1 MTEKTLKEKIKF
13 RIQFMLMMW
22 NCGRDEE
29 ANESLKLAMELID
42 QIEDYRSDDSTMA
55 MEDAFYTQAQG

>member
-1 MTEKTLKEKIKF
+1 VATVTPPPKDTNMTEKTLKEKIKF

-29 ANESLKLAMELID
+29 ANKSLKLAMELID
-42 QIEDYRSDDSTMA
+42 QIEEKEHA
-55 MEDAFYTQAQG
+55 

>member
-1 MTEKTLKEKIKF
+1 MDDKTLKEKIKF

-29 ANESLKLAMELID
+29 ANKSLQLAMELID
-42 QIEDYRSDDSTMA
+42 QIEEKEHA
-55 MEDAFYTQAQG
+55 